1 MGHETPRSFARST
14 GFVTSGEEQIY
25 YEVAGEGEPVVFCH
39 GAGGN
44 HANWYHQ
51 VPAFVPEYRVITWDH
66 RGFGRSTDHA
76 ASSGPLV
83 AVSDLAALLD
93 HLEVDRA
100 HLVGQ
105 SMGGW
110 TILGFALKHPDRVRS
125 LVFANTI
132 AGIQLPDTSDET
144 QQARERVAAALLD
157 PNLPVGFDHPCFAP
171 GFAEQEPARAFLYMQ
186 FSSLAP
192 PTPMSALLGL
202 IEVSY
207 TAEDLEQLACPVLFV
222 IGALDP
228 LFTPRDIRRA
238 ASFVPGARVVEI
250 PGSGHSP
257 YFEDPERWNQ
267 AVQDFLQAVS
277 SAGNAS

>member
-1 MGHETPRSFARST
+1 MREEEQRSFERST
-14 GFVTSGEEQIY
+14 GFIASDGEQIY
-25 YEVAGEGEPVVFCH
+25 YEVAGQGEPVVFCH

-44 HANWYHQ
+44 HANWYQQ
-51 VPAFVPEYRVITWDH
+51 VPAFVTQYRVVTWDH

-76 ASSGPLV
+76 ETSGPRA
-83 AVSDLAALLD
+83 AVSDLTALLD
-93 HLEVDRA
+93 HLGVDRT

-110 TILGFALKHPDRVRS
+110 TILGFALEHPDRVRS

-132 AGIQLPDTSDET
+132 AGIQLPNPSEET

-171 GFAEQEPARAFLYMQ
+171 GFAEQDPARAFLYMQ

-202 IEVSY
+202 IEVAY
-207 TAEDLEQLACPVLFV
+207 TGEDLKQLTSPALFL

-238 ASFVPGARVVEI
+238 ASFVPGARIVEI

-257 YFEDPERWNQ
+257 YFEDAERWNQ
-267 AVQDFLQAVS
+267 AVLEFLQSVQ
-277 SAGNAS
+277 G

>member
-1 MGHETPRSFARST
+1 MGEETKRSFERST
-14 GFVTSGEEQIY
+14 GFVTSGVEQIY
-25 YEVAGEGEPVVFCH
+25 YEVAGQAEPVVFCH

-44 HANWYHQ
+44 HANWYQQ
-51 VPAFVPEYRVITWDH
+51 VPAFVSRYRVITWDH
-66 RGFGRSTDHA
+66 RGFGRSTDQA
-76 ASSGPLV
+76 ETSGPRA
-83 AVSDLAALLD
+83 AVSDLTALLD
-93 HLEVDRA
+93 HLGVDRA

-110 TILGFALKHPDRVRS
+110 TILGFALEHPDRVRS

-132 AGIQLPDTSDET
+132 AGIQLPDPSEET

-171 GFAEQEPARAFLYMQ
+171 GFAEQDPARAFLYMQ

-202 IEVSY
+202 MEVSH
-207 TAEDLEQLACPVLFV
+207 TAEELEQLTSPVLFV
-222 IGALDP
+222 IGELDP

-238 ASFVPGARVVEI
+238 AGFVHGARIVEI

-257 YFEDPERWNQ
+257 YFEDAERWNQ
-267 AVQDFLQAVS
+267 AVIDFLQSVQGS
-277 SAGNAS
+277 